1 MINDTSK
8 LNTFPKLNEDILF
21 NDIYD
26 NIMQRT
32 LVEFVAKTD
41 DIGLNGIEK
50 EIKNINTGVP
60 FQLPELQKLNH
71 AIDLLIMDAMGK
83 VIIEPYIKIRL
94 LMKAFNGEIY
104 YRKLNNTEEWK
115 VCLIFKPAESIGY
128 Y

>member
-8 LNTFPKLNEDILF
+8 INTFPKLNEDILF

-26 NIMQRT
+26 TIMQRT
-32 LVEFVAKTD
+32 LVEFVANTD
-41 DIGLNGIEK
+41 DIGLNGIEN
-50 EIKNINTGVP
+50 EVKNVTVP
-60 FQLPELQKLNH
+60 FQLPELQKLTH

-83 VIIEPYIKIRL
+83 IIIEPYIKIRL

-104 YRKLNNTEEWK
+104 YRKINNREEWK
-115 VCLIFKPAESIGY
+115 VCLIFKTTESIGY